1 MSCLRVYRLTVVS
14 IRDHSLYL
22 LGAMNGS
29 RPRYAGLT
37 KAQDFREATQ
47 IIKAGGYATD
57 VRYVDKICD
66 IIRRYGL
73 DKYDR
78 ESGGSGADAVV
89 VKESEIS
96 ATVVEPA
103 VALVA
108 EAAGKKQYVVQ
119 AGAFSVKGN
128 ARKRLREVR
137 KLGGAFK
144 KAFMVK
150 AGGQY
155 KVQTGVFADRRNA
168 ERMAQRLEKA
178 GISTFI
184 KER

>member
-1 MSCLRVYRLTVVS
+1 
-14 IRDHSLYL
+14 
-22 LGAMNGS
+22 
-29 RPRYAGLT
+29 
-37 KAQDFREATQ
+37 
-47 IIKAGGYATD
+47 
-57 VRYVDKICD
+57 
-66 IIRRYGL
+66 
-73 DKYDR
+73 
-78 ESGGSGADAVV
+78 
-89 VKESEIS
+89 
-96 ATVVEPA
+96 
-103 VALVA
+103 
-108 EAAGKKQYVVQ
+108 
-119 AGAFSVKGN
+119 
-128 ARKRLREVR
+128 VR